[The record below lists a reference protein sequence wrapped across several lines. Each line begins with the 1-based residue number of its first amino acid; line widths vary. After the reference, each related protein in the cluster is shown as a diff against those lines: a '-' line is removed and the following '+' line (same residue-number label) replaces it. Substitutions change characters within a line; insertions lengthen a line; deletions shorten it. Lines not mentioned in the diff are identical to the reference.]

1 MLQQFEESF
10 RKDLVNYLQP
20 KNVVGDP
27 VESTPDLE
35 QLWPSLAQAY
45 LKDAVCQFNGY
56 PTVALGWCMF
66 LGMAVAHYW
75 DLDWEIY
82 GKVEN
87 LYAYLL
93 KQTDFD
99 HMDDY
104 ICESV
109 LNLSDASHRQIESL
123 VGECAA
129 RCYHRMLHLG
139 LEAGSQDAYYCF
151 VAALHVL
158 YQMGVALEL
167 RRLGYKM
174 HKMG

>member
-1 MLQQFEESF
+1 MAQQFEEEF
-10 RKDLVNYLQP
+10 RKDVFEYLHS
-20 KNVVGDP
+20 KDLVGDP

-35 QLWPSLAQAY
+35 ELWPSLGQAY
-45 LKDAVCQFNGY
+45 LKDALLQFNEY

-82 GKVEN
+82 GKVDN
-87 LYAYLL
+87 LYTYLL
-93 KQTDFD
+93 KQTDYD
-99 HMDDY
+99 HFDDY
-104 ICESV
+104 VCESV
-109 LNLSDASHRQIESL
+109 LNLDENSHHHTESL

-129 RCYHRMLHLG
+129 RCYHRMLHSG
-139 LEAGSQDAYYCF
+139 IEAGPKEAYYAF

-158 YQMGVALEL
+158 YDMGVAIEL

-174 HKMG
+174 HKMS